1 MFIGSLLLWR
11 DLSSVLINVDGE
23 SDSIIVN
30 SYSRCYAVCCF
41 RVERTRRVFPE
52 GSVAASCVL
61 PAFPFNCSRSRLR
74 QIRHRPRLV
83 HGRYL
88 RRVAAGGA
96 LAPAQ
101 MARSGR
107 PVGTTDGWTEG
118 SRRCS
123 RAPDTVNP
131 PTPPRRYLAPLHRR
145 AGA

>member
-1 MFIGSLLLWR
+1 MFISSLLLWR

-30 SYSRCYAVCCF
+30 SVTLFAVSASNA
-41 RVERTRRVFPE
+41 RVAF
-52 GSVAASCVL
+52 SLKAAWLLNAS
-61 PAFPFNCSRSRLR
+61 FPFNGSRSRLR

-131 PTPPRRYLAPLHRR
+131 PHPPPPPRTVAPSCW
-145 AGA
+145 GVNI